1 MCYPFSFLFCIV
13 MFSSSLGNAGTWFFL
28 KKRNFFKIILVKTTP
43 EDQFHPKKIFSFPK
57 KMRIPESCNGY

>member
-1 MCYPFSFLFCIV
+1 